1 MRIVPVKPVL
11 SFCSQ
16 GPKTVVGLN
25 VQTCKDNLEDKNS
38 TDGHAVFKYTLFDAD
53 NCWAGENEI
62 ELMGEDYMAWDSTS
76 DMAYQIVAKAIGLEI
91 VDSEV
96 SDASH

>member
-25 VQTCKDNLEDKNS
+25 VQSGKDNLEDKSS
-38 TDGHAVFKYTLFDAD
+38 TDGHVFFKYTLFDAD

-62 ELMGEDYMAWDSTS
+62 ELMGEDYMAWDSSS
-76 DMAYQIVAKAIGLEI
+76 DMAYQIVADKIGLEL
-91 VDSEV
+91 VGGE
-96 SDASH
+96 

>member
-1 MRIVPVKPVL
+1 
-11 SFCSQ
+11 
-16 GPKTVVGLN
+16 
-25 VQTCKDNLEDKNS
+25 
-38 TDGHAVFKYTLFDAD
+38 LFDAD